1 MHVVFRPETH
11 IAEVAAA
18 YAHDAVELSTSSF
31 RLTLDFSE
39 DSIASLE
46 QLLDRL
52 HESLA
57 AQRPQEDRIWTFAKT
72 FGSYL
77 GEVFRMAHGGEWGM
91 VTTAEDT
98 SPGLRCEPRDLT
110 FSPWTR
116 AHRRILRGAPYNVW
130 DYYRS
135 LLEGSA

>member
-1 MHVVFRPETH
+1 MNAVFRPDTH
-11 IAEVAAA
+11 IAEIAAA
-18 YAHDAVELSTSSF
+18 YALDAVELSMQSF

-46 QLLDRL
+46 ELLGRL

-77 GEVFRMAHGGEWGM
+77 GEVFRRAQGGEWGM
-91 VTTAEDT
+91 VTTGGTAM
-98 SPGLRCEPRDLT
+98 PGLRCEPKDLT

-116 AHRRILRGAPYNVW
+116 AHRRILRGAEENVW
-130 DYYRS
+130 DYYRALAS
-135 LLEGSA
+135 PP